1 MIWPFRPYAPLSL
14 THKVQL
20 ERQFRATAVAVGVFS
35 KDVPT
40 IICPQDL
47 DPVLQQVTEERLPQ
61 TLFDFFA
68 KRIPTTNGAVSEE
81 STSVERAIVA
91 PTVEWAAISLLDG
104 NGQTQPFQKHLNDEG
119 GISKIQIDSELKQF
133 PYRVAS
139 IAALACA
146 ECWFRNLEKS
156 QQATLEKVPFD
167 LLPVFFGL
175 TPILA
180 NAVLYTNEQ
189 MMGGMHQMES
199 SQLGSLS
206 ALEHGYLM
214 AMAEY
219 SLGFDYSGI
228 MPLLRPDASKSLKAG
243 LKFLQ
248 KTQDTIVPK
257 DLRSDTRPLH
267 QSPTENE
274 LSSRNDTIVL
284 SSLMDLGLGGVCPAQ
299 LTQTLCRLLGHSEPE
314 IRKWAASTL
323 RSATEI
329 NDEQLSDIYAS
340 LGDSSTAVRAQAI
353 LALKPGFDRDEDVV
367 DRLVDFLSR
376 PERSVVEASVVKL
389 AEYSD
394 FPDRTPEA
402 LLKAIHTLVVKGAAD
417 SVFPI
422 ALKLLNHFTEDPEGL
437 LKERFV
443 DDPTIYSTLFAD
455 ADPSE
460 DQFEAEDDE

>member
-1 MIWPFRPYAPLSL
+1 MIWPFRPYPPLSL

-20 ERQFRATAVAVGVFS
+20 ERQFRATAAAIGAFS
-35 KDVPT
+35 KDVPS

-47 DPVLQQVTEERLPQ
+47 DPVLQQVTEDLLPQ
-61 TLFDFFA
+61 TLFEFFA
-68 KRIPTTNGAVSEE
+68 KRFF
-81 STSVERAIVA
+81 STSE
-91 PTVEWAAISLLDG
+91 PTPAHPSVEWAPISLLNT
-104 NGQTQPFQKHLNDEG
+104 NGQAQPFQKHLDDEG
-119 GISKIQIDSELKQF
+119 RISKIQIDSELKQF
-133 PYRVAS
+133 PYRIAS

-146 ECWFRNLEKS
+146 ECWFRNLDQS
-156 QQATLEKVPFD
+156 QQVTLEKVPFD
-167 LLPVFFGL
+167 VLPVFFGT

-180 NAVLYTNEQ
+180 NAALYTDEQ
-189 MMGGMHQMES
+189 LMGTMHQMES

-214 AMAEY
+214 SMAEY
-219 SLGFDYSGI
+219 SLGFDYSTV
-228 MPLLRPDASKSLKAG
+228 MHLLRPDASKSLKAG

-248 KTQDTIVPK
+248 KTKDTILPK
-257 DLRSDTRPLH
+257 DLRSDANQLQQP
-267 QSPTENE
+267 PTENE

-284 SSLMDLGLGGVCPAQ
+284 SSLMDLGTTGTCPTQ
-299 LTQTLCRLLGHSEPE
+299 LTPILCRLLGHSEPE
-314 IRKWAASTL
+314 IRKWTASTL
-323 RSATEI
+323 RSATEL

-340 LGDSSTAVRAQAI
+340 LGDSSTTVRAQAI

-389 AEYSD
+389 ADYAD

-422 ALKLLNHFTEDPEGL
+422 ALKLLKHFTEDPEGL
-437 LKERFV
+437 LKERFA
-443 DDPTIYSTLFAD
+443 DDPTIYSTLFSNT
-455 ADPSE
+455 DPSADE
-460 DQFEAEDDE
+460 FSATDDNE

>member
-1 MIWPFRPYAPLSL
+1 MIWPFRPYPPLSL

-20 ERQFRATAVAVGVFS
+20 ERQFRATATAIGAFS
-35 KDVPT
+35 KDVPS

-47 DPVLQQVTEERLPQ
+47 DPVLQQVTEDLLPQ
-61 TLFDFFA
+61 TLFEFFA
-68 KRIPTTNGAVSEE
+68 ERFSNASEPT
-81 STSVERAIVA
+81 
-91 PTVEWAAISLLDG
+91 PCHPHPKVEWAPISLLDG
-104 NGQTQPFQKHLNDEG
+104 NGQAQPFQKHLNDEG

-146 ECWFRNLEKS
+146 EFWFRNLDKP
-156 QQATLEKVPFD
+156 QQTTLGKVPFD
-167 LLPVFFGL
+167 LLPVFFGI

-180 NAVLYTNEQ
+180 NAVLYTDEPL
-189 MMGGMHQMES
+189 MGTMHQMES

-214 AMAEY
+214 SLAEY
-219 SLGFDYSGI
+219 SLGFDYSSV

-248 KTQDTIVPK
+248 KTKDTILPR
-257 DLRSDTRPLH
+257 DLRTDSSQLH
-267 QSPTENE
+267 QPPTENE

-284 SSLMDLGLGGVCPAQ
+284 SSLMDLGLASTCPVQ
-299 LTQTLCRLLGHSEPE
+299 LTPSLCRLLGHSEPE

-323 RSATEI
+323 RSATEL

-389 AEYSD
+389 PEFSN

-422 ALKLLNHFTEDPEGL
+422 ALKLLKHFTEDPEGL

-443 DDPTIYSTLFAD
+443 DDPTIYSTLFSDTA
-455 ADPSE
+455 PSE
-460 DQFEAEDDE
+460 DEFAAPDDDE